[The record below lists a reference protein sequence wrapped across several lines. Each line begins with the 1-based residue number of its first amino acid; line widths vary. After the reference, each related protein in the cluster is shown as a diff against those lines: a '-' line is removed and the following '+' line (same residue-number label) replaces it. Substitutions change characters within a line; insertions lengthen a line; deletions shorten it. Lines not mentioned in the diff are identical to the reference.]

1 MLIQI
6 FTIKLTS
13 LLSLMWH
20 ILEICIAQSCPIKST
35 QRGSDMHS
43 LWDQT
48 GCPWV
53 QSCHSQYD
61 LRHLSIPKSF
71 SLKRGNKECLGGSV
85 SQASD
90 PWLQLRSWLQRCET
104 KPCVGFRAGHGAC
117 LQFSLSLCPFLSP
130 LEGEEEEEKEETC
143 KFFIEFSACIKFATM
158 PLPKPVIHIGSVWE
172 DTTKKVD
179 IRRYKKL

>member
-1 MLIQI
+1 MLFQI

-13 LLSLMWH
+13 LLSLTVTSPG
-20 ILEICIAQSCPIKST
+20 ERPIAQSCPIKST
-35 QRGSDMHS
+35 QRGSEVHS

-61 LRHLSIPKSF
+61 LRQLSIPKSF

-90 PWLQLRSWLQRCET
+90 P
-104 KPCVGFRAGHGAC
+104 
-117 LQFSLSLCPFLSP
+117 
-130 LEGEEEEEKEETC
+130 
-143 KFFIEFSACIKFATM
+143 
-158 PLPKPVIHIGSVWE
+158 
-172 DTTKKVD
+172 
-179 IRRYKKL
+179 